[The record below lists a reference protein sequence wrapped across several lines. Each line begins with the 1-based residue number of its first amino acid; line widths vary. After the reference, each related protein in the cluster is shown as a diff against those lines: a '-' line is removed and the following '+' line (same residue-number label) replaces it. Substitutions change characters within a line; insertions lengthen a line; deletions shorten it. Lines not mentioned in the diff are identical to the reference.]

1 MQAGA
6 HVWHT
11 KPLRVKKQLRRWLG
25 LRRMQSRHAGLI
37 VLLAATVAVYGP
49 KIEVYKIA
57 SGQKLTAHIF
67 RPAGGSVRPRPAVLL
82 FVAAVGPPALPEW
95 VYDAA
100 RRYASRGAVAIAGE
114 YRLSDQKTITP
125 LDAMADARDLVRWT
139 RRNATGL
146 STGAKHCSTALR
158 PSAAN
163 ASYTFTREWGICS
176 RANSIIRRTTSIR
189 TQGQ

>member
-1 MQAGA
+1 M
-6 HVWHT
+6 H
-11 KPLRVKKQLRRWLG
+11 K
-25 LRRMQSRHAGLI
+25 MI

-57 SGQKLTAHIF
+57 SGQKLTAHISA
-67 RPAGGSVRPRPAVLL
+67 RRAVACDRDRRCC
-82 FVAAVGPPALPEW
+82 FSIAAVGPPALPEW

-146 STGAKHCSTALR
+146 GAGAKHYCDRITALGGQCELHV
-158 PSAAN
+158 
-163 ASYTFTREWGICS
+163 YQGVGHLFTRKLDNQEDNFDPNPGAVSDAQTRGDLFLAS
-176 RANSIIRRTTSIR
+176 RGFLQR
-189 TQGQ
+189 

>member
-1 MQAGA
+1 M
-6 HVWHT
+6 H
-11 KPLRVKKQLRRWLG
+11 K
-25 LRRMQSRHAGLI
+25 MI

-82 FVAAVGPPALPEW
+82 FHRGGWAAGSPEW

-146 STGAKHCSTALR
+146 GAGAKHYCDRITALGGQCELHV
-158 PSAAN
+158 
-163 ASYTFTREWGICS
+163 YQGVGHLFTRKLDNQEDNFDPNPGAVSDAQTRGDLFLAS
-176 RANSIIRRTTSIR
+176 RGFLQR
-189 TQGQ
+189 